1 MTETFKRYEKKYLL
15 SPEKFN
21 ILIEGMAPY
30 LTADAYS
37 TYTVCNLYYDTPDY
51 RLIRMSLEKPVYK
64 EKLRLRSYG
73 IPGAKDSVFLEL
85 KKKYKGIV
93 YKRRIA
99 LTLEAFRRGEFP
111 EEPIP
116 QEIAWFMQMYHN
128 PMPVVY
134 LAYDREAFS
143 GSQDIGLRVT
153 FDRNIRWRDQLLDL
167 SKGCWGTPLLGNEV
181 LMEVKIPS
189 AMPLWMCRLL
199 SQYEIYPVSF
209 SKYGTCY
216 RNCLSQQRKE
226 IVTCA

>member
-1 MTETFKRYEKKYLL
+1 MTETFERYENKYLL
-15 SPEKFN
+15 SPQKFD
-21 ILIEGMAPY
+21 ILVEQMAPY
-30 LTADAYS
+30 LIADAYT

-51 RLIRMSLEKPVYK
+51 QLIRMSLEKPVYK

-73 IPGAKDSVFLEL
+73 IPKKKDPVFLEL

-93 YKRRIA
+93 YKRRIS
-99 LTLEAFRRGEFP
+99 LSWDDYQIGSFP
-111 EEPIP
+111 EGQIS

-128 PMPVVY
+128 LMPVVY

-153 FDRNIRWRDQLLDL
+153 FDRNIRWRDHLLDL
-167 SKGCWGTPLLGNEV
+167 SKGCWGTPLLENEV
-181 LMEVKIPS
+181 LMEIKIPS
-189 AMPLWMCRLL
+189 AMPFWLCRIL
-199 SQYEIYPVSF
+199 SQLKIYPISF

-226 IVTCA
+226 IITCA